1 MFAIVRTGGKQYR
14 VTGGDHITV
23 DRVHADPGTRV
34 DLDVLMTADGGTLGT
49 GAVAAEIV
57 EHYRGEKIIVF
68 KKKRRHNYRRKQ
80 GHRQELTVLRILGFG
95 GAGAATPTTIDT
107 AAPMTI
113 DAAAPTTIDLDT
125 TTSAT
130 VNTAEADH
138 GA

>member
-14 VTGGDHITV
+14 VAGGDHITV
-23 DRVHADPGTRV
+23 DRVRADPGTRV
-34 DLDVLMTADGGTLGT
+34 DLDVLMTAEGGTLGE

-95 GAGAATPTTIDT
+95 GLETAETNAASTETMMPGE
-107 AAPMTI
+107 
-113 DAAAPTTIDLDT
+113 
-125 TTSAT
+125 
-130 VNTAEADH
+130 TAEANH

>member
-34 DLDVLMTADGGTLGT
+34 DLDTLMTVDGGTLGT

-57 EHYRGEKIIVF
+57 EHYRGEKIVVF

-80 GHRQELTVLRILGFG
+80 GHRQELTVLHILGFAEG
-95 GAGAATPTTIDT
+95 DAKVVLSIAVAQTSVQAADQ
-107 AAPMTI
+107 
-113 DAAAPTTIDLDT
+113 
-125 TTSAT
+125 
-130 VNTAEADH
+130 TAEADH

>member
-14 VTGGDHITV
+14 VAGGDHITV

-34 DLDVLMTADGGTLGT
+34 DLDTLMTAESGTLGT
-49 GAVAAEIV
+49 GAVSAEIV

-95 GAGAATPTTIDT
+95 GGDVTTDM
-107 AAPMTI
+107 PM
-113 DAAAPTTIDLDT
+113 
-125 TTSAT
+125 SAVEIVDQT
-130 VNTAEADH
+130 VEINH